1 LSTGPVDPIAGS
13 FNKEPMAVEFSEMVV
28 TVTAADG
35 AFLRHQ
41 FPGAF

>member
-1 LSTGPVDPIAGS
+1 
-13 FNKEPMAVEFSEMVV
+13 MAVEFSEMVV

-35 AFLRHQ
+35 AFAFLRYR